1 MKNLTIILLAFIT
14 LSCNTEKKNQAP
26 NTSNLADLKEQEN
39 SLKIDSVAVTQVV
52 FSMLDD
58 VMTKDLSDSLVFNQ
72 WTNFFTSDFL
82 YGESEGKPAIEMGK
96 DGFRLTREAFKEIRI
111 NYDDIL
117 IDHVEASGDLGY
129 VSYHYNATVTTI
141 KTNETQGISRSALT
155 ILRKNKAAE
164 WKIAYQSFN

>member
-1 MKNLTIILLAFIT
+1 MKNLTIILLACLSI
-14 LSCNTEKKNQAP
+14 SCNSEKKNQAAS
-26 NTSNLADLKEQEN
+26 TIDLAELKKQEN

-58 VMTKDLSDSLVFNQ
+58 AMTKDLSDSLVFNQ

-96 DGFRLTREAFKEIRI
+96 DGFKLVREAFKEIRI

-141 KTNETQGISRSALT
+141 KTNETQGISRSALA
-155 ILRKNKAAE
+155 ILRKKNSRME
-164 WKIAYQSFN
+164 NSVSII

>member
-1 MKNLTIILLAFIT
+1 MKNMTIILLACFAI
-14 LSCNTEKKNQAP
+14 SCNSEKKNQTP
-26 NTSNLADLKEQEN
+26 NITNLADLKKQEN

-52 FSMLDD
+52 LSMLDAA
-58 VMTKDLSDSLVFNQ
+58 MTTDLSDSLIFNQ

-96 DGFRLTREAFKEIRI
+96 DGFKLIREAFKDIKI
-111 NYDDIL
+111 NYDETT
-117 IDHVEASGDLGY
+117 IDHVAASCDLAY

-141 KTNETQGISRSALT
+141 KTNETQGISRTALA
-155 ILRKNKAAE
+155 ILRKNKAE